1 MPKTSPSHAPAR
13 QQEWRLPQ
21 IPSPLC
27 AGAEF
32 NLSSIHDDHNPRCHF
47 DLLDDLPMKRYWL
60 VFLILVPMF
69 YSTGTVVQKPSFKVL
84 AFYSTKVEPDHVL
97 FAEGALK
104 FFSGLAAKSNIT
116 FDSTTNWDDLND
128 SNLAKYQVVVWLNAA
143 PSQAGQKRAFQK
155 YMENGGA
162 WLGFHVSAYND
173 KDSNWPWFV
182 DFLGGGV
189 FYSNSW
195 PPLPVKLTI
204 DDPSHPVTKNLP
216 TSFQSPDN
224 EWYIWKPS
232 PRLNESVRVL
242 LTLASSNYPI
252 GFKDVLASGDLP
264 VVWTNTKYKMLYM
277 NMGHGDKIFRSPIQ
291 NKLIENATLWLG
303 TLKDKKSAVKE
314 SASTQPEMPAATGTL
329 ISPNAVA
336 VNPKTNKVYAVNSSN
351 GTVTVIGGSA
361 NSTKTVRVGLEPMAI
376 AVNPVTNKIYV
387 GNSGNGTVSVID
399 GATDAVTATVKVGA
413 LPYVV
418 AANPTTNK
426 IYVSKTFS
434 NTMTVIDGA
443 TNATSNLKAG
453 IQADAIAVNPLTNK
467 LYLANYESQYITV
480 LDGTTNDTT
489 AVVAGQHL
497 WAIAPNLRTNKIYV
511 ANAGFSNLTVID
523 GASNDTT
530 TVSTGDIPCAIAV
543 DSVANRVYAV
553 NYASDSVTV
562 IDGANSSVI
571 ATIGVGERPQAIG
584 INSVTHTIYVANTH
598 SNNVTII
605 DGRNNSVIATMATG
619 NGPYAIAVDAAAN
632 KAYVPNMGKNSLT
645 VIDGRQAI
653 IGGRPAERLRQ

>member
-13 QQEWRLPQ
+13 QQKWRLPQ

-47 DLLDDLPMKRYWL
+47 HLLDDLPMKRYWL

-69 YSTGTVVQKPSFKVL
+69 YSTGTVGQKPSFKVL

-97 FAEGALK
+97 FAQGALK
-104 FFSGLAAKSNIT
+104 FFSDLAAKSNIT

-143 PSQAGQKRAFQK
+143 PSQADQKRAFQK

-195 PPLPVKLTI
+195 PPLPAKLTV
-204 DDPSHPVTKNLP
+204 DDPSHPVTKELP
-216 TSFQSPDN
+216 GSFLSPDN

-232 PRLNESVRVL
+232 PHLNKNVRVL
-242 LTLASSNYPI
+242 VTFDPSNYPI
-252 GFKDVLASGDLP
+252 GFKDVLATGDLP

-277 NMGHGDKIFRSPIQ
+277 NMGHGEQILRSPIQ

-314 SASTQPEMPAATGTL
+314 SASTQAEMPAATGTL

-336 VNPKTNKVYAVNSSN
+336 VNPKTNKVYAVNSSD
-351 GTVTVIGGSA
+351 GTVTVMNGLA
-361 NSTKTVRVGLEPMAI
+361 NSSKTVKVGSEPTAI
-376 AVNPVTNKIYV
+376 AINPATKNIYV
-387 GNSGNGTVSVID
+387 GNSASGTISVID
-399 GATDAVTATVKVGA
+399 GATDTVTATVSVGD

-426 IYVSKTFS
+426 IYISKTFS
-434 NTMTVIDGA
+434 NTMVVIDGA
-443 TNATSNLKAG
+443 TNSTSNLKPG
-453 IQADAIAVNPLTNK
+453 IQADAIAVNPVTNK
-467 LYLANYESQYITV
+467 LYLTNYESQNVTV
-480 LDGTTNDTT
+480 MDGATNDT
-489 AVVAGQHL
+489 ASVPAGIHL
-497 WAIAPNLRTNKIYV
+497 WAIATNPATNKIYA
-511 ANAGFSNLTVID
+511 ANAGSANLTVID
-523 GASNDTT
+523 GATNNTT
-530 TVSTGDIPCAIAV
+530 TVNTGNIPCAIAI
-543 DSVANRVYAV
+543 DPEANRIYAV

-562 IDGANSSVI
+562 IDGANNSVI
-571 ATIGVGERPQAIG
+571 ATVPVGARPQAIA
-584 INSVTHTIYVANTH
+584 INSLTHAIYVANTH
-598 SNNVTII
+598 DNSVTII
-605 DGRNNSVIATMATG
+605 NGTNNSVIATAETG
-619 NGPYAIAVDAAAN
+619 NGPYAIAVD
-632 KAYVPNMGKNSLT
+632 P
-645 VIDGRQAI
+645 
-653 IGGRPAERLRQ
+653 